1 MRFTFL
7 PKSILGKVS
16 VGLCILFIIL
26 IWLKIQISI
35 HMPTFSIVPF
45 GIAGFVIS
53 IIAIFKSKD
62 KAILNFLP
70 ILVGL
75 IILLWITAEL
85 IFPH

>member
-1 MRFTFL
+1 MRFTIL

-35 HMPTFSIVPF
+35 HMPTFAIVPF
-45 GIAGFVIS
+45 GIAGFLIS
-53 IIAIFKSKD
+53 IVAIFKSKD

-70 ILVGL
+70 ILVGFV
-75 IILLWITAEL
+75 IILWIGAEI